1 MSKVIEWVSQIYGW
15 ELYYTLLLHI
25 QNLIRVDLRWF
36 SFYKKWVTEIKAM
49 SICLTIIAIL
59 PYYINKSCDVP

>member
-15 ELYYTLLLHI
+15 ELYYTLLLYI

-36 SFYKKWVTEIKAM
+36 PFYKKWVTELKAM

-59 PYYINKSCDVP
+59 PYYITKSCDIP

>member
-49 SICLTIIAIL
+49 SICLTIIAFYHIT
-59 PYYINKSCDVP
+59 